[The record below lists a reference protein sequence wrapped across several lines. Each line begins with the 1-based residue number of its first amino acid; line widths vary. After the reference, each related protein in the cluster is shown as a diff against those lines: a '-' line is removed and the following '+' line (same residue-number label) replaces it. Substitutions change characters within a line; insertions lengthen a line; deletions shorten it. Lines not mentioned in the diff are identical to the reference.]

1 MLEIAIVL
9 FALLS
14 IANVVVM
21 IVYLRKKQKLQSALL
36 ERDDIERQIAE
47 QRKTLQEL
55 TDVLANRIT
64 ESKKLDVEI
73 EKKRVQSN
81 AEKARYD
88 ELLQNLTSAQSTY
101 STLIEQAEQRYNEEL
116 EEVRR
121 KNQEEVDA
129 ANLELE
135 LAVRKANTQ
144 IAEYQKLYESLVAT
158 YKVATE
164 KSDARRH
171 VQIST
176 SAREDIDFMLNY
188 VSPRRYQQTNLV

>member
-73 EKKRVQSN
+73 EKKACPV
-81 AEKARYD
+81 E
-88 ELLQNLTSAQSTY
+88 
-101 STLIEQAEQRYNEEL
+101 
-116 EEVRR
+116 RR
-121 KNQEEVDA
+121 KGT
-129 ANLELE
+129 L
-135 LAVRKANTQ
+135 R
-144 IAEYQKLYESLVAT
+144 
-158 YKVATE
+158 
-164 KSDARRH
+164 
-171 VQIST
+171 
-176 SAREDIDFMLNY
+176 
-188 VSPRRYQQTNLV
+188 